1 MGIFTKIQQ
10 FCSVSVRI
18 WKYKIL
24 SNCAQVSGQPNC
36 YHPMLLRGKGKIRFG
51 KNVQIG
57 VINSPNFYSH
67 YSYLEAR
74 NAESE
79 IIIGDNVSINNAF
92 SAIAFSKITI
102 GNNVLI
108 GVNCSIIDN
117 DGHDLHPNHRTSGIP
132 KVDAVFIDDNVFL
145 GSNVS
150 IVKGVTIG
158 KNAVIGNGSVVTR
171 SIPENAI
178 AAGNPAK
185 VIRML

>member
-36 YHPMLLRGKGKIRFG
+36 YHPLLLRGKGKIRFG

-57 VINSPNFYSH
+57 VVNSPNFYSH

-74 NAESE
+74 NVESE
-79 IIIGDNVSINNAF
+79 IIISDNVSINNAF

-102 GNNVLI
+102 GSNVLI

-132 KVDAVFIDDNVFL
+132 KVEAVSIEDNVFL

-150 IVKGVTIG
+150 ILKGVTIG
-158 KNAVIGNGSVVTR
+158 KNAVIGNGSVVVQ

>member
-24 SNCAQVSGQPNC
+24 SNCDQVSGQPNC
-36 YHPMLLRGKGKIRFG
+36 YHPLLLRGKGKIRFG

-57 VINSPNFYSH
+57 VINSPNFYSN

-74 NAESE
+74 NPESE
-79 IIIGDNVSINNAF
+79 INIGDNVSINNAF
-92 SAIAFSKITI
+92 SAIAFSKIHI

-117 DGHDLHPNHRTSGIP
+117 DGHDLKPNQRMTGLP
-132 KVDAVFIDDNVFL
+132 KTEDVSIEDNVFL

-150 IVKGVTIG
+150 VLKGVTIG
-158 KNAVIGNGSVVTR
+158 KNAVIGNGSIVTQ

-185 VIRML
+185 IIRML

>member
-1 MGIFTKIQQ
+1 MGIFTKIKQ
-10 FCSVSVRI
+10 FCFVTLRI

-24 SNCAQVSGQPNC
+24 SDCKQILGHPNC
-36 YHPMLLRGKGKIRFG
+36 YHPLLLRGKGKIRFG
-51 KNVQIG
+51 ENVQIG
-57 VINSPNFYSH
+57 VINSPSFYSH
-67 YSYLEAR
+67 YSYIEAR
-74 NAESE
+74 NVESE
-79 IIIGDNVSINNAF
+79 ITIGDNVSINNAF

-108 GVNCSIIDN
+108 GINCSIIDN
-117 DGHDLHPNHRTSGIP
+117 DGHDLRPDKRTIGLP
-132 KVDAVFIDDNVFL
+132 KTEDVSIEDNVFL

-158 KNAVIGNGSVVTR
+158 KNAVIGNGSVVTQ
-171 SIPENAI
+171 SVPKNAI

>member
-10 FCSVSVRI
+10 FCFVFVRI

-24 SNCAQVSGQPNC
+24 SNCAQVSGQPKC
-36 YHPMLLRGKGKIRFG
+36 YHPLLLSGKGKIRFG

-74 NAESE
+74 NPESE
-79 IIIGDNVSINNAF
+79 ITIGDNVSINNAF
-92 SAIAFSKITI
+92 SAIAFSKIDI

-108 GVNCSIIDN
+108 GVNCSILDN
-117 DGHDLHPNHRTSGIP
+117 DGHDLQPNQRMTGVP
-132 KVDAVFIDDNVFL
+132 KTENVCIEDNVFL

-150 IVKGVTIG
+150 VLKGVTIG
-158 KNAVIGNGSVVTR
+158 KNAVIGNGSVVTQ

-185 VIRML
+185 IIRML